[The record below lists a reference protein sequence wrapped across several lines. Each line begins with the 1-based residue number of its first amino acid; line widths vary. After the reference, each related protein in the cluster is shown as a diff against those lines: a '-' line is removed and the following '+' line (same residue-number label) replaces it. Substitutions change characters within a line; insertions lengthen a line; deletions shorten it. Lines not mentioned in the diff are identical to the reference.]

1 MAHQV
6 IWTKKILETFIR
18 EGELTPLEE
27 AIMRT
32 RVKGW
37 TRTKQAEELN
47 LSISALDGY
56 IRALKKKYD
65 AVQKEHPGE
74 MPKRKSSA
82 AELYMDEH

>member
-37 TRTKQAEELN
+37 KRTKQAEELN

-65 AVQKEHPGE
+65 AVQREHPEE
-74 MPKRKSSA
+74 MPKRKASA
-82 AELYMDEH
+82 AELYMDKY